1 VTGPPLAPAIEVEVR
16 SARAPRFA
24 ALVTLRGEHDLATT
38 EQLRDALRTL
48 LGDVLVD
55 LSECTFVDST
65 TIGSL
70 IAAAQDLDREGHE
83 LALVVPPGN
92 EQIARTL
99 ELVRIGDV
107 VRVLPRLPVAGG

>member
-1 VTGPPLAPAIEVEVR
+1 VTGSPLAPAIEVEVR
-16 SARAPRFA
+16 PARAPRFA

-38 EQLRDALRTL
+38 EQLREALRPL

-83 LALVVPPGN
+83 LALVVPPAN
-92 EQIARTL
+92 EHIARTL

-107 VRVLPRLPVAGG
+107 VQVLPQLPVAGS